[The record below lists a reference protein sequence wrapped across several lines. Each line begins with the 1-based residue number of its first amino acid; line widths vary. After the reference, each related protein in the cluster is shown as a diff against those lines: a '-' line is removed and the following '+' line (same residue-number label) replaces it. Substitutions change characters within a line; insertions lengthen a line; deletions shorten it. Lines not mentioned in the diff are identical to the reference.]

1 MRLRRSWGAQETRWK
16 SEALNPE
23 YVKLMSKELGLLNI
37 LCIIAALAFLA
48 MAVISAIL
56 SGDFFTTDN
65 LFIIAFGLL
74 MALLFVVN
82 PLLYLRSEGRLP
94 LPGFGKSIPAPAN
107 GAPGQLRATTPPLLD
122 ARGRAVPPDVK
133 AIMARM
139 NQPESQPPKST

>member
-1 MRLRRSWGAQETRWK
+1 MT
-16 SEALNPE
+16 
-23 YVKLMSKELGLLNI
+23 KELGLLNI
-37 LCIIAALAFLA
+37 LCIIAALGFLA

-74 MALLFVVN
+74 MALLFIVN

-94 LPGFGKSIPAPAN
+94 LPVFGKSIPATAN
-107 GAPGQLRATTPPLLD
+107 GAPGQLRASTAPLLD

-139 NQPESQPPKST
+139 NQPETQPPKGT